1 MVGERCG
8 CGVVGRGV
16 VELGEGVVG
25 SGEGMVGLGVVELGD
40 GHHHPTPPH
49 PQVCNL
55 GEGEGGGFMRA

>member
-16 VELGEGVVG
+16 VELGEGVVR

-40 GHHHPTPPH
+40 G
-49 PQVCNL
+49 L
-55 GEGEGGGFMRA
+55 